1 VTRARLPWP
10 CVLLLLA
17 GSTFPLAATAA
28 DIAASAPTELSVTVY
43 RAPARD
49 GESLNLD
56 GLEGFALVSETRT
69 VSIPAGESRVRFEG
83 VADGIQAVS
92 AILTGLPTGII
103 EKNRDA
109 RVLSPSALV
118 AATVGRHVIL
128 ARTNPKT
135 GKVTRLSGTLRS
147 AAEGVIFQ
155 SPAGIEALRCSGL
168 PETFDFDPVDAVAA
182 TPTLSVLV
190 RSPRPLTAT
199 VRLSYLA
206 QGFDWMANYTAS
218 VAEDGKTI
226 DLGAWVTLANS
237 NSVSFPRAQTQ
248 VVAGRL
254 NRESGAVEPL
264 DQGEEIL
271 AQCWP
276 LGTTSDIPE
285 QLLLQAPPAED
296 NFGVEE
302 VMVSAARRS
311 PAPMMKAMAAAKL
324 VEEEQLGDLK
334 LYRVPDRTSV
344 ASRQLKQVRL
354 MDRHAIPVELLFG
367 AELPA
372 HLDTSPAP
380 MRAFLRTRNDS
391 AHHLGLPLPSGQ
403 VSAFFTHD
411 ASSLLVNE
419 GPLHDT
425 ALDQEV
431 EIDLGHPSDVQVA
444 TVARAKTLDRA
455 TIKEL
460 PLIPGVVHL
469 RSASVN
475 VASQIDITNAR
486 NSPANVEIGLNLS
499 AGERLVR
506 ADHVPTPH
514 NGRPTFRLT
523 VPAGEAAHIRYQTE
537 QTSIQRVPQR

>member
-1 VTRARLPWP
+1 
-10 CVLLLLA
+10 LLLLTA
-17 GSTFPLAATAA
+17 PFPLAATAA
-28 DIAASAPTELSVTVY
+28 DIAASAPTDLSVTVY
-43 RAPARD
+43 RAPSRD

-83 VADGIQAVS
+83 VADGIQAIS
-92 AILTGLPTGII
+92 AILTGLPTGIV

-118 AATVGRHVIL
+118 AATVGRHVML
-128 ARTNPKT
+128 VRTNPKT
-135 GKVTRLSGTLRS
+135 GKVTRVSGTLRS
-147 AAEGVIFQ
+147 AAEGVVFQ

-168 PETFDFDPVDAVAA
+168 PETFDFDPVNAVAA

-199 VRLSYLA
+199 VRLSYLT
-206 QGFDWMANYTAS
+206 QGFDWMANYTAT
-218 VAEDGKTI
+218 VAEDGKTL

-237 NSVSFPRAQTQ
+237 NSVSVPRAHTQ

-254 NRESGAVEPL
+254 NRESGAVEPV
-264 DQGEEIL
+264 DQGEEIV
-271 AQCWP
+271 ARCWP

-285 QLLLQAPPAED
+285 QRFPQSLQQDASAG
-296 NFGVEE
+296 FEE
-302 VMVSAARRS
+302 IVVTGARRA
-311 PAPMMKAMAAAKL
+311 PAPMMMAKAAAKL

-354 MDRHAIPVELLFG
+354 MDRHAIPVDLLYG
-367 AELPA
+367 ADLPT
-372 HLDTSPAP
+372 HLDMGPTP
-380 MRAFLRTRNDS
+380 MRAFLRTRNDI

-411 ASSLLVNE
+411 AAPLLVNE
-419 GPLHDT
+419 GPLNDT

-431 EIDLGHPSDVQVA
+431 EINLGHPSDVQVA
-444 TVARAKTLDRA
+444 TVAREKTLDRA

-475 VASQIDITNAR
+475 LVGQIDITNAR
-486 NSPANVEIGLNLS
+486 NSSANVEIGLNLS

-537 QTSIQRVPQR
+537 QTSMQRVPR

>member
-1 VTRARLPWP
+1 VTRARPSWP
-10 CVLLLLA
+10 RLLLLLTA
-17 GSTFPLAATAA
+17 ATFPLAATAA

-49 GESLNLD
+49 GGSLNLD

-83 VADGIQAVS
+83 VADGIQAIS
-92 AILTGLPTGII
+92 AILTGLPTGIV

-118 AATVGRHVIL
+118 AATVGRHVVL
-128 ARTNPKT
+128 VRTNPKT
-135 GKVTRLSGTLRS
+135 GKVTRVSGTLRS
-147 AAEGVIFQ
+147 DAEGVVFQ

-168 PETFDFDPVDAVAA
+168 AETFDFDPALAVAA

-206 QGFDWMANYTAS
+206 RGFDWMANYTAT

-237 NSVSFPRAQTQ
+237 NSVSFPQAHTQ

-254 NRESGAVEPL
+254 NRESGAVEPV
-264 DQGEEIL
+264 DQGDEIL
-271 AQCWP
+271 ARCWP

-285 QLLLQAPPAED
+285 ERLRQSLQQDASAD
-296 NFGVEE
+296 FEE
-302 VMVSAARRS
+302 ITVTAARRA
-311 PAPMMKAMAAAKL
+311 PAPMMMAMAAAKL

-354 MDRHAIPVELLFG
+354 LDRQAIPVDLLYG
-367 AELPA
+367 ADLPT
-372 HLDTSPAP
+372 HLDLGATPL
-380 MRAFLRTRNDS
+380 RAFLRTRNDS

-411 ASSLLVNE
+411 TAPLLVNE
-419 GPLHDT
+419 GPLNDT

-431 EIDLGHPSDVQVA
+431 EINLGHPSDVQVA
-444 TVARAKTLDRA
+444 TVARAKTLDRD

-475 VASQIDITNAR
+475 VVSQIDITNAR
-486 NSPANVEIGLNLS
+486 NSPAAVEIGLNLA

-506 ADHVPTPH
+506 ADYVPTPH

-537 QTSIQRVPQR
+537 QTTVQPVPR

>member
-1 VTRARLPWP
+1 MTSARLPWP
-10 CVLLLLA
+10 RVLLLLTGA
-17 GSTFPLAATAA
+17 TLPLAATAA
-28 DIAASAPTELSVTVY
+28 DIVASAPTELSVTVY

-56 GLEGFALVSETRT
+56 ELEGFALVSETRT
-69 VSIPAGESRVRFEG
+69 VSIPAGVTRVRFEG
-83 VADGIQAVS
+83 VADGIEAVS

-118 AATVGRHVIL
+118 AATIGRHVML
-128 ARTNPKT
+128 VRTSPKT
-135 GKVTRLSGTLRS
+135 GKVTRVSGTLRS
-147 AAEGVIFQ
+147 AAEGVVFQ

-168 PETFDFDPVDAVAA
+168 PETFDFDPVNAVAA

-199 VRLSYLA
+199 VRLSYLT
-206 QGFDWMANYTAS
+206 QGFDWMANYTAT
-218 VAEDGKTI
+218 VAEDGKAI

-237 NSVSFPRAQTQ
+237 NSVSFPRAHTQ

-254 NRESGAVEPL
+254 NRESGAVEPI
-264 DQGEEIL
+264 DQGDEIL
-271 AQCWP
+271 ARCWP

-285 QLLLQAPPAED
+285 QPIPRAPQMDA
-296 NFGVEE
+296 
-302 VMVSAARRS
+302 SADFQEIVVTDARRA
-311 PAPMMKAMAAAKL
+311 PAPMMMAKAAAKL

-354 MDRHAIPVELLFG
+354 MDRHAIPVDLLYG
-367 AELPA
+367 ADLPT
-372 HLDTSPAP
+372 HLDMGPTP
-380 MRAFLRTRNDS
+380 MRAFLRTRNDI

-411 ASSLLVNE
+411 SAPLLVNE
-419 GPLHDT
+419 GPLNDT

-431 EIDLGHPSDVQVA
+431 EINLGHPPDVQVA
-444 TVARAKTLDRA
+444 TVAREKTLDRA

-475 VASQIDITNAR
+475 LVGQIDITNAR

-506 ADHVPTPH
+506 ADHVPAPH

-537 QTSIQRVPQR
+537 RTSIQPVPR

>member
-1 VTRARLPWP
+1 MTSARPLWHR
-10 CVLLLLA
+10 VLLLLA
-17 GSTFPLAATAA
+17 ATFPLAATAA
-28 DIAASAPTELSVTVY
+28 DFAASAPTELSVTVY
-43 RAPARD
+43 RAPDRD
-49 GESLNLD
+49 GESLDLD
-56 GLEGFALVSETRT
+56 GLAGFALVSETRT
-69 VSIPAGESRVRFEG
+69 VSIPAGESRIRFEG

-118 AATVGRHVIL
+118 AATVGRHVTL
-128 ARTNPKT
+128 VRTNPKT
-135 GKVTRLSGTLRS
+135 GKVTRVEGTLRS
-147 AAEGVIFQ
+147 DAAGVVFQ

-168 PETFDFDPVDAVAA
+168 PETFDFDPATAVAA

-199 VRLSYLA
+199 VRLSYLT
-206 QGFDWMANYTAS
+206 QGFDWMANYTAT

-237 NSVSFPRAQTQ
+237 NSVSFPQAHTQ

-254 NRESGAVEPL
+254 NRESGAVDPV
-264 DQGEEIL
+264 DQGEEIV
-271 AQCWP
+271 ARCWP
-276 LGTTSDIPE
+276 LGTTSDVSE
-285 QLLLQAPPAED
+285 QPLLPLQERARD
-296 NFGVEE
+296 GFEE
-302 VMVSAARRS
+302 IVVTGALRA
-311 PAPMMKAMAAAKL
+311 PAPMAMMAKAAAML
-324 VEEEQLGDLK
+324 VQEEQLGDLK

-367 AELPA
+367 AELPSNF
-372 HLDTSPAP
+372 DTSPSP
-380 MRAFLRTRNDS
+380 MRAFLRTRNDT

-411 ASSLLVNE
+411 AEPLLVNE
-419 GPLHDT
+419 GPLNDT

-431 EIDLGHPSDVQVA
+431 EINLGRPSDIQVA
-444 TVARAKTLDRA
+444 TVTRSRTFDPSS
-455 TIKEL
+455 IKEL

-475 VASQIDITNAR
+475 LVRQIDITNAR
-486 NSPANVEIGLNLS
+486 NSPATVEIGLNLS

-506 ADHVPTPH
+506 ADHVPTSH

-523 VPAGEAAHIRYQTE
+523 VPAEEGAHIRYQTE
-537 QTSIQRVPQR
+537 QTSTHPVPR

>member
-1 VTRARLPWP
+1 LPL
-10 CVLLLLA
+10 V
-17 GSTFPLAATAA
+17 ATAA

-49 GESLNLD
+49 GESLDLD
-56 GLEGFALVSETRT
+56 ELEGFALVSETRT
-69 VSIPAGESRVRFEG
+69 VSIPAGVSRVRFEG
-83 VADGIQAVS
+83 VADGIEAVS

-118 AATVGRHVIL
+118 AATIGRHVML
-128 ARTNPKT
+128 VRTSPKT
-135 GKVTRLSGTLRS
+135 GKVTRVSGTLRS
-147 AAEGVIFQ
+147 AAEGVVFQ

-168 PETFDFDPVDAVAA
+168 PETFDFDPVNAVAA

-199 VRLSYLA
+199 VRLSYLT
-206 QGFDWMANYTAS
+206 QGFDWMANYTAT
-218 VAEDGKTI
+218 VAEDGKAI

-237 NSVSFPRAQTQ
+237 NSVSFPRAHTQ

-254 NRESGAVEPL
+254 NRESGAVEPI
-264 DQGEEIL
+264 DQGDEIL
-271 AQCWP
+271 ARCWP

-285 QLLLQAPPAED
+285 QPIPRAPQMDA
-296 NFGVEE
+296 
-302 VMVSAARRS
+302 SADFQEIVVTGARRA
-311 PAPMMKAMAAAKL
+311 PAPMMMAKAAAKL

-354 MDRHAIPVELLFG
+354 MDRHAIPVDLLYG
-367 AELPA
+367 ADLPT
-372 HLDTSPAP
+372 HLDMGPTP
-380 MRAFLRTRNDS
+380 MRAFLRTRNDI

-411 ASSLLVNE
+411 SAPLLVNE
-419 GPLHDT
+419 GPLNDT

-431 EIDLGHPSDVQVA
+431 EINLGHPSDVQVA
-444 TVARAKTLDRA
+444 TVAREKTLDRA

-475 VASQIDITNAR
+475 LVGQIDITNAR

-537 QTSIQRVPQR
+537 QTSIQPVPRP

>member
-1 VTRARLPWP
+1 MTSARLPWP
-10 CVLLLLA
+10 RVLLLLTGA
-17 GSTFPLAATAA
+17 TLPLVATAA
-28 DIAASAPTELSVTVY
+28 DIAASVPTELSVTVY

-49 GESLNLD
+49 GESLDLD
-56 GLEGFALVSETRT
+56 ELEGFALVSETRT
-69 VSIPAGESRVRFEG
+69 VSIPAGVSRVRFEG
-83 VADGIQAVS
+83 VADGIEAVS

-118 AATVGRHVIL
+118 AATIGRHVML
-128 ARTNPKT
+128 VRTNPKT
-135 GKVTRLSGTLRS
+135 GKVTRVSGTLRS
-147 AAEGVIFQ
+147 AAEGVVFQ

-168 PETFDFDPVDAVAA
+168 PETFDFDPVNAVAA

-199 VRLSYLA
+199 VRLSYLT
-206 QGFDWMANYTAS
+206 QGFDWMANYTAT
-218 VAEDGKTI
+218 VAEDGKAI

-237 NSVSFPRAQTQ
+237 NSVSFPRAHTQ

-254 NRESGAVEPL
+254 NRESGAVEPI
-264 DQGEEIL
+264 DQGDEIL
-271 AQCWP
+271 ARCWP

-285 QLLLQAPPAED
+285 QPIPRAPQMDA
-296 NFGVEE
+296 
-302 VMVSAARRS
+302 SADFQEIVVTDARRA
-311 PAPMMKAMAAAKL
+311 PAPMMMAKAAAKL

-354 MDRHAIPVELLFG
+354 MDRHAIPVDLLYG
-367 AELPA
+367 ADLPT
-372 HLDTSPAP
+372 HLDMGPTP
-380 MRAFLRTRNDS
+380 MRAFLRTRNDI

-411 ASSLLVNE
+411 SAPLLVNE
-419 GPLHDT
+419 GPLNDT

-431 EIDLGHPSDVQVA
+431 EINLGHPSDVQVA
-444 TVARAKTLDRA
+444 TVAREKTLDRA

-475 VASQIDITNAR
+475 LVGQIDITNAR

-506 ADHVPTPH
+506 ADHVPAPH

-537 QTSIQRVPQR
+537 RTSIQPVPR

>member
-1 VTRARLPWP
+1 MTSARLPWP
-10 CVLLLLA
+10 RVLLTVTAATL
-17 GSTFPLAATAA
+17 PLVATAA
-28 DIAASAPTELSVTVY
+28 DIAASVPTELSVTVY

-56 GLEGFALVSETRT
+56 ELEGFALVSETRT
-69 VSIPAGESRVRFEG
+69 VSIPAGVSRVRFEG
-83 VADGIQAVS
+83 VADGIEAVS

-118 AATVGRHVIL
+118 AATIGRHVML
-128 ARTNPKT
+128 VRTSPKT
-135 GKVTRLSGTLRS
+135 GKVTRVSGTLRS
-147 AAEGVIFQ
+147 AAEGVVFQ

-168 PETFDFDPVDAVAA
+168 PETFDFDPVNAVAA

-190 RSPRPLTAT
+190 RSPQPLTAT
-199 VRLSYLA
+199 VRLSYLT
-206 QGFDWMANYTAS
+206 QGFDWMANYTAT

-237 NSVSFPRAQTQ
+237 NSVSFPRAHTQ

-254 NRESGAVEPL
+254 NRESGAVEPI
-264 DQGEEIL
+264 DQGDEIL
-271 AQCWP
+271 ARCWP

-285 QLLLQAPPAED
+285 QPIPRAPQMDA
-296 NFGVEE
+296 
-302 VMVSAARRS
+302 SADFQEIVVTGARRA
-311 PAPMMKAMAAAKL
+311 PAPMMMAKAAAKL

-354 MDRHAIPVELLFG
+354 MDRHAIPVDLLYG
-367 AELPA
+367 ADLPT
-372 HLDTSPAP
+372 HLDMGPTP
-380 MRAFLRTRNDS
+380 MRAFLRTRNDI

-411 ASSLLVNE
+411 SAPLLVNE
-419 GPLHDT
+419 GPLNDT

-431 EIDLGHPSDVQVA
+431 EINLGHPSDVQVA
-444 TVARAKTLDRA
+444 TVAREKTLDRA

-475 VASQIDITNAR
+475 LVGQIDITNAR

-506 ADHVPTPH
+506 ADHVPAPH

-537 QTSIQRVPQR
+537 RTSIQPVPR